1 MSAGRGAGDSGGCGG
16 DFAGVF
22 TVADGAAA
30 TATVD
35 TQIGALGRL
44 NLGTGGLAGT
54 FVTPAI
60 VNNGQIVANLTD
72 MLTLASTISGSGSP
86 DQVRSRDIDADWEQ

>member
-1 MSAGRGAGDSGGCGG
+1 MTGAGSEFNTQSLVIGTPGCGCGG

-60 VNNGQIVANLTD
+60 VNNGTD
-72 MLTLASTISGSGSP
+72 
-86 DQVRSRDIDADWEQ
+86 RR